1 MEKFK
6 LISLNKWEQEYK
18 PVMENGDYK
27 AYPYTSDIPNNVS
40 DYNIWTLLDGDDGV
54 LLIMSGSWL
63 CNRMEHYVTLN
74 PWKEGEQ
81 INTFCAGGYELKI
94 EQHYE
99 DIEEMEEC
107 IKKGKDLDY
116 YGHTKEEQED
126 FKQSMFLDDIEYC
139 KKEIENCNEM
149 EKKEFIPR
157 LVE

>member
-1 MEKFK
+1 MEKLK

-18 PVMENGDYK
+18 PVLENGDYK
-27 AYPYTSDIPNNVS
+27 AYPYASDIPNNIS
-40 DYNIWTLLDGDDGV
+40 DYNIWTLVEGDDGV

-81 INTFCAGGYELKI
+81 RNTFSAGGYETKI
-94 EQHYE
+94 ESIYE
-99 DIEEMEEC
+99 EIDCMNDC

-139 KKEIENCNEM
+139 KKEIKNCNEM

-157 LVE
+157 LA